1 MWCLVLH
8 QYSRTTKVL
17 AGSILRAENPDD
29 MRLYSW
35 KKEMKW
41 IEMFD
46 FEKWYC
52 IPFIIKLQLK

>member
-8 QYSRTTKVL
+8 KYSRTTKVL

-35 KKEMKW
+35 KKKW
-41 IEMFD
+41 NE
-46 FEKWYC
+46 
-52 IPFIIKLQLK
+52 LKFLILKNDIAFHLL